1 MQRYY
6 IRTPFVKRTKEFF
19 SLFFCRMR
27 EKPYLCPRITF
38 HTTTTAMVKVRKYSS
53 EEEFHQA
60 IKAAIAKKELVYQM
74 LRAGATRAEME
85 AAGIHMAPVGE

>member
-1 MQRYY
+1 
-6 IRTPFVKRTKEFF
+6 
-19 SLFFCRMR
+19 
-27 EKPYLCPRITF
+27 
-38 HTTTTAMVKVRKYSS
+38 MVKVRKYSS

-85 AAGIHMAPVGE
+85 AAGIHMAPVGEWDNPNNPTPIGLIILGPED

>member
-1 MQRYY
+1 
-6 IRTPFVKRTKEFF
+6 
-19 SLFFCRMR
+19 
-27 EKPYLCPRITF
+27 
-38 HTTTTAMVKVRKYSS
+38 MVKVRKYSS